1 MNQEKIEFTF
11 DELVER
17 FYILQEEIK
26 YDEDLLKSGH
36 FSDEPEIGN
45 DIKLSIESSKKELK
59 EIEDYLESIHYF

>member
-11 DELVER
+11 DELLER

-26 YDEDLLKSGH
+26 SDEDLLKSGH
-36 FSDEPEIGN
+36 FSDEPEIEN
-45 DIKLSIESSKKELK
+45 DIKLSIKSSKKELK